1 MSMVILF
8 MIILLIVVLILWL
21 ALLLV
26 TSSLLLV
33 HSFLTALLPSLRR
46 RALTQLA
53 GGGLASHI
61 VDTLVDKLSYG
72 DWLVVIRIASHFTP
86 DVVRSVLA
94 EVERGIVEKEEE
106 GDG

>member
-1 MSMVILF
+1 M
-8 MIILLIVVLILWL
+8 

-53 GGGLASHI
+53 GGLASHT

-72 DWLVVIRIASHFTP
+72 DWLVVIRIVSHFTP
-86 DVVRSVLA
+86 DVVRSVLT
-94 EVERGIVEKEEE
+94 EVERGIVEGEEE
-106 GDG
+106 GGG